1 MDRNN
6 YARSARANGRGGTD
20 ANADAERGR
29 EGVWRGEMEKQLA
42 GNTTRNSDTKCSEK
56 NNSEKDSKE
65 EKPNLL
71 FTQDRT
77 KMREKEG
84 K

>member
-1 MDRNN
+1 MRM
-6 YARSARANGRGGTD
+6 RMQESGRGKI
-20 ANADAERGR
+20 
-29 EGVWRGEMEKQLA
+29 EKRLA
-42 GNTTRNSDTKCSEK
+42 GNTTRNSDTKCSERREK
-56 NNSEKDSKE
+56 KAAKEKDSKE